1 MSRDVVTRKRKALR
15 TQITH
20 LITDA
25 DKKIEENADKND
37 LLLSANLIKGVA
49 ETLRETNTQ
58 MEQFLT
64 AESADAEYER
74 VIEYDLKVITAI
86 SKLEVSIQNTTQ
98 GTQRGEHGGQV
109 PALRETAPREMN
121 ELVKLP
127 KLELVKFD
135 GNKLMWQR
143 FWHQFETSIHLSP
156 GMSNGHKF
164 NYLMTVLTEKAALAI
179 EGLQFSERNYEQAI
193 KLLRDNFG
201 SEDNLI
207 ETHMNA
213 LINLDQVKSCRDHNG
228 LARLYQKIQVH
239 TSGLESMGVLIGSYA
254 AMLFPILKKA
264 VPTDMLVDFKVKEQ
278 SRSRD
283 PVASTSQQADETSGR
298 TNQEMLKSLIDYIK
312 HQVRCREEVT
322 EEETRNSNATAPS
335 PPAKCSAWAST
346 FQNTAARKCFFCDQI
361 GHYAEDCTKTQSY
374 EDRKSKL
381 RLDRRCFRCTR
392 PNHTARFCQAR
403 ITCKACKQRHATS
416 MCRRNEQGEGI
427 NQSTSTQRITVN
439 TPDQSAHASSAT
451 LYRDQEVSTQRA
463 CNFHASQQICRSSTC
478 VLLQTAVAWTEGRL
492 ASDYCRVMLDSG
504 SQRSFII
511 ASLSKKLGCKVLR
524 KERLIIGLFGGKEV
538 ERMLNVVE
546 VKLKKEPMTE
556 EFLIEALEVEVISR
570 ETLPRPDINI
580 QRNLK
585 RMNIPLADD
594 PEKVISNEATRI
606 LIGSDH
612 YWEMCTGRI
621 KKLDKRITAMETV
634 LGWTIQGPMTV
645 HSELTTSSTVMVLN
659 VSATVEEVNDALKQF
674 WELEAAGI
682 KDSPIENGHDE
693 DIPAKLEDTVTFQ
706 EGRYHVR
713 LPWKS
718 TVSLDDNRGLAL
730 KRLNQLT
737 RRLQKNP
744 ELLEKYDRAIRD
756 YLNTGVAEK
765 VKDEDTN
772 GRLCYYMPHQAEVQN
787 EFAHY
792 DEGNTEVA
800 KDEENGV
807 LGLIWSTTSDE
818 LSRAHPLSSRKV
830 DGWAQ
835 GSNSYQAA
843 SAANN
848 SKTV

>member
-1 MSRDVVTRKRKALR
+1 MSRDVLTKKRKALR

-25 DKKIEENADKND
+25 DKIIEEDADKND

-49 ETLRETNTQ
+49 ETLKETNTQ

-64 AESADAEYER
+64 AER
-74 VIEYDLKVITAI
+74 
-86 SKLEVSIQNTTQ
+86 
-98 GTQRGEHGGQV
+98 
-109 PALRETAPREMN
+109 
-121 ELVKLP
+121 
-127 KLELVKFD
+127 
-135 GNKLMWQR
+135 
-143 FWHQFETSIHLSP
+143 
-156 GMSNGHKF
+156 
-164 NYLMTVLTEKAALAI
+164 
-179 EGLQFSERNYEQAI
+179 LQFSKRNYEQAI
-193 KLLRDNFG
+193 KPLKDNFG

-207 ETHMNA
+207 EAHMNA

-228 LARLYQKIQVH
+228 LARMYQKIQVH
-239 TSGLESMGVLIGSYA
+239 TSGLESMGILIGSYA

-283 PVASTSQQADETSGR
+283 PVASMSQQADETSGR
-298 TNQEMLKSLIDYIK
+298 TNEEMLKSLIDYIK

-335 PPAKCSAWAST
+335 PPAKYSAWAST
-346 FQNTAARKCFFCDQI
+346 FQSTAARKCFFSGQI

-381 RLDRRCFRCTR
+381 RVDRRCFRCTR

-403 ITCKACKQRHATS
+403 ITCKACKQRHGTS

-427 NQSTSTQRITVN
+427 KQSTSTQRITVN
-439 TPDQSAHASSAT
+439 APDQSAHASSAT
-451 LYRDQEVSTQRA
+451 LYHDQEVSTERA
-463 CNFHASQQICRSSTC
+463 SNFHASQQICSSSRC

-504 SQRSFII
+504 SQRSFIT

-524 KERLIIGLFGGKEV
+524 KERLIIGSFWGKEV
-538 ERMLNVVE
+538 KRILNVVE

-594 PEKVISNEATRI
+594 AEKVINNEATRI
-606 LIGSDH
+606 LIGLDH

-621 KKLDKRITAMETV
+621 KKLDKRITAMETA

-645 HSELTTSSTVMVLN
+645 HSELTTSSTIMVLN
-659 VSATVEEVNDALKQF
+659 VTATVEEVNNALKQF

-693 DIPAKLEDTVTFQ
+693 DILAKFEDTVTFQ

-744 ELLEKYDRAIRD
+744 ELLEKYDRAIRE

-772 GRLCYYMPHQAEVQN
+772 GRLCYYMPHQASENELAKMVSNNQEVQN
-787 EFAHY
+787 EFVHD
-792 DEGNTEVA
+792 DEGNMEVA
-800 KDEENGV
+800 KAEENGV
-807 LGLIWSTTSDE
+807 LGLIWNNTSDE
-818 LSRAHPLSSRKV
+818 LSFPVEKWMVRLKGATLTKRQVLQITARLFDPLGMLTPFSVRAKKEFQELWKKGITWDDPLPEKETLEWTTWINELEDLKQVSVHRCYDANQRQSVQKA
-830 DGWAQ
+830 DLHFFSDASPFAYG
-835 GSNSYQAA
+835 AA
-843 SAANN
+843 A
-848 SKTV
+848 

>member
-25 DKKIEENADKND
+25 DNKIEENADKND

-64 AESADAEYER
+64 AESVDAEYER

-98 GTQRGEHGGQV
+98 GMQRGEHGGQV

-135 GNKLMWQR
+135 VNKLMCQR
-143 FWHQFETSIHLSP
+143 FWHQFETSIHLRP

-164 NYLMTVLTEKAALAI
+164 NYLMTVLTGKAALAI

-193 KLLRDNFG
+193 KLLKGNFG
-201 SEDNLI
+201 SEDNLM
-207 ETHMNA
+207 EAHMNA
-213 LINLDQVKSCRDHNG
+213 FINLGQMKSCRDHNG
-228 LARLYQKIQVH
+228 LARMYQKIQVH
-239 TSGLESMGVLIGSYA
+239 TSGLESMGILIGSYA

-278 SRSRD
+278 SRSLD
-283 PVASTSQQADETSGR
+283 PVASTSQQAHETSGR
-298 TNQEMLKSLIDYIK
+298 TNYEMLKSLIDYIK
-312 HQVRCREEVT
+312 YQVRCREEVT

-335 PPAKCSAWAST
+335 PPAKYSAWAST
-346 FQNTAARKCFFCDQI
+346 FQSSAARKCFFCDQI

-374 EDRKSKL
+374 KDRKSKL
-381 RLDRRCFRCTR
+381 RVDRRCFRCTR
-392 PNHTARFCQAR
+392 PSHTARFCQAR

-416 MCRRNEQGEGI
+416 MCRRNEQGEGV

-439 TPDQSAHASSAT
+439 TPDQSAHASSAA
-451 LYRDQEVSTQRA
+451 LYHDQEVSTERA
-463 CNFHASQQICRSSTC
+463 CNFHASQQICRSSTY

-504 SQRSFII
+504 SQWSFIT
-511 ASLSKKLGCKVLR
+511 ASFIKKLGSKVLR
-524 KERLIIGLFGGKEV
+524 EERLSIGSFGGKKV
-538 ERMLNVVE
+538 ERILNVVE
-546 VKLKKEPMTE
+546 LKLKKEPMRE

-585 RMNIPLADD
+585 TMNVLLADN
-594 PEKVISNEATRI
+594 PEKVVNNEATRI
-606 LIGSDH
+606 LI
-612 YWEMCTGRI
+612 
-621 KKLDKRITAMETV
+621 
-634 LGWTIQGPMTV
+634 
-645 HSELTTSSTVMVLN
+645 VMVLN
-659 VSATVEEVNDALKQF
+659 VTATVEEVNDALKQF
-674 WELEAAGI
+674 WDLEAAGI

-693 DIPAKLEDTVTFQ
+693 DILAKFEDTVTFQ
-706 EGRYHVR
+706 EGRLKEIIQRPEPEAWNYVQSAENPADLLTRGVKACQLVTSRLWWKGPEWLVESQTRPPHEYKIREEVSEPVKTELCVVNLTLANIIDTRRFSSYVR
-713 LPWKS
+713 LLRVTAWVFRHIKRKRGSNTTGPVTAEELDEAERYLMKQEQNI
-718 TVSLDDNRGLAL
+718 SL
-730 KRLNQLT
+730 LNQ
-737 RRLQKNP
+737 
-744 ELLEKYDRAIRD
+744 
-756 YLNTGVAEK
+756 
-765 VKDEDTN
+765 
-772 GRLCYYMPHQAEVQN
+772 
-787 EFAHY
+787 
-792 DEGNTEVA
+792 EVA
-800 KDEENGV
+800 T
-807 LGLIWSTTSDE
+807 I
-818 LSRAHPLSSRKV
+818 
-830 DGWAQ
+830 
-835 GSNSYQAA
+835 
-843 SAANN
+843 
-848 SKTV
+848 